1 MDKKSYKMKSFC
13 FYILLVFT
21 SSGLAQTPLTLS
33 DCETLF
39 LKNNLSLLANQYNI
53 DKAEATVLQ
62 SKIWDLP
69 QVGFEV
75 NAWAPQNDQKFFN
88 MGKEGEKAAYIQQL
102 IKIGG
107 QRKNQIGLSKSNAEV
122 IRLEFDQLLRDLKYQ
137 LRTAFF
143 SIYFDS
149 RSIAEI
155 DKQRDNLKTLIDA
168 YLIQTQKGNVAL
180 KDLVR
185 LQNLYLSL
193 KNDRNLLMAEIVN
206 NKKTLITLL
215 NSNDMT
221 LQPAPTDKELEVY
234 QTGTLFPVTELQQMA
249 VTNRPDL
256 LRSQKIIESA
266 NWNLKLQRSLSLPS
280 VTLGASYDQRGGAY
294 DNQTNLTLG
303 IPLPL
308 WNQNKG
314 NIKIAKYQL
323 EQDKTD
329 NRQKVLEVQNEVSAA
344 FQKYQELKD
353 SFVSTRSPMAEDL
366 QTVYQGIY
374 TNFKKSNLSILEF
387 TDFME
392 SYNES
397 MITLNQF
404 HKNLI
409 NACEELNYATAA
421 KLF

>member
-1 MDKKSYKMKSFC
+1 MKSFC